1 MAISPCFDQFF
12 SDLAENTF
20 VLHTSALKS
29 ATCPFLSAIH
39 PPTHTHTHITDTCT
53 VLSVSR
59 GFMLRWVLSLSPSVV
74 FAACALCPIGTS
86 CVGRRCM
93 CQILSAL
100 ERFCLQGLDREQ
112 PRLTSTFKEWK
123 TKREKEANLYSLEGI
138 RSCREFFISVCC

>member
-29 ATCPFLSAIH
+29 ATCPFLSALH
-39 PPTHTHTHITDTCT
+39 PPTYTHTHITDTCT

-59 GFMLRWVLSLSPSVV
+59 GFMLWWVLSLSPPVV
-74 FAACALCPIGTS
+74 FAPRALCPIGTY

-93 CQILSAL
+93 CQILSAS
-100 ERFCLQGLDREQ
+100 ERFCLQGLGQ
-112 PRLTSTFKEWK
+112 GTATSDLHLYGMEDKE
-123 TKREKEANLYSLEGI
+123 RKEAYLYQP
-138 RSCREFFISVCC
+138 